1 MIKSKINA
9 QKKLKNKQKKKGVK
23 RELSLM
29 ASNLICV
36 YINLKVLLFTIIYIK
51 KNSCSSKRERKRN
64 SMEFKVLR
72 KVYHF

>member
-36 YINLKVLLFTIIYIK
+36 YINLKVLLFMIIYIK
-51 KNSCSSKRERKRN
+51 KTVVVVKGKEKEIRWSLK
-64 SMEFKVLR
+64 F
-72 KVYHF
+72 

>member
-9 QKKLKNKQKKKGVK
+9 QKKLKNKKKKKGVK

-36 YINLKVLLFTIIYIK
+36 YINLKVLLFMIIYIR
-51 KNSCSSKRERKRN
+51 KNSCSSKREKKEIRWSLK
-64 SMEFKVLR
+64 F
-72 KVYHF
+72 